1 MKRQKIILELSN
13 TELNQLLSYITDAER
28 KGWYYGN
35 RKQFDARHLQ
45 IKEQVEHSLPTDV
58 PITNNDTSQS

>member
-1 MKRQKIILELSN
+1 MKRQKTILELSN
-13 TELNQLLSYITDAER
+13 MELNQLMSYVKDAER

-45 IKEQVEHSLPTDV
+45 IKEQIEHSLTDDKAD
-58 PITNNDTSQS
+58 NF